1 MPNFEVGEPDDHPA
15 ARGAWREA
23 SEVGIEESRDAWA
36 AVARDV
42 LIDRARHYRSVVTDK
57 ELAAEVQMRSGIR
70 TRQRA
75 HYWIGDVL
83 GRVSADSSRRGEPLL
98 SSLCVN
104 AQGSVGP
111 AYGPAV
117 QAAYGL
123 VPDDPDDHAAHERL
137 ACHRYF
143 EAPDLPASGGVA
155 ALTHQ
160 LTTIRARPVRRPVPE
175 RREAPTCPTCH
186 MQVPSTGICDTC
198 G

>member
-1 MPNFEVGEPDDHPA
+1 MPNFEVSEPDDQLA
-15 ARGAWREA
+15 VRGAWREA
-23 SEVGIEESRDAWA
+23 SEVGAEASRDAWA
-36 AVARDV
+36 VVARDV
-42 LIDRARHYRSVVTDK
+42 LIDSARRYRSVVTYK
-57 ELAAEVQMRSGIR
+57 ELAVEVQARTGIR
-70 TRQRA
+70 TRQLT

-83 GRVSADSSRRGEPLL
+83 GRVSADSTRRGEPLL

-111 AYGPAV
+111 GYAPAV
-117 QAAYGL
+117 QAAYGRA
-123 VPDDPDDHAAHERL
+123 PDDPDDHAAHERL
-137 ACHRYF
+137 ACHRHF

-160 LTTIRARPVRRPVPE
+160 VATARARPVRRPVPE